1 MRTKE
6 RGSVVGYVLGA
17 VLLLALLLGG
27 IVLYKNYAGNL
38 EKAPVVG
45 QNTNTDAKPADESNN
60 NNDQAA
66 QNEAALKK
74 QQEEAEKKAQ
84 EQNAA
89 VNGTNPGAAATEN
102 NSTEDDDD
110 AATNGGTSNNVTQV
124 PHTSTA
130 PGELPTTG
138 PAEDAML
145 VALGL
150 SAITGAAIAYRRSVA
165 AL

>member
-17 VLLLALLLGG
+17 VLLLALLLGC

-38 EKAPVVG
+38 EKDPVIG
-45 QNTNTDAKPADESNN
+45 QNNEAKPAEESKKD
-60 NNDQAA
+60 DQAA
-66 QNEAALKK
+66 QNEAAVKK
-74 QQEEAEKKAQ
+74 QQEEAEKKAK
-84 EQNAA
+84 EQSEA
-89 VNGTNPGAAATEN
+89 VNGGANGASAKAPEN
-102 NSTEDDDD
+102 EKNQP
-110 AATNGGTSNNVTQV
+110 AITQV

-145 VALGL
+145 IALGI
-150 SAITGAAIAYRRSVA
+150 SAVTGAAIAYRRSVA

>member
-6 RGSVVGYVLGA
+6 RGSVVGYVIGA

-45 QNTNTDAKPADESNN
+45 QNNETKPADESEKD
-60 NNDQAA
+60 DQAA
-66 QNEAALKK
+66 QNEAAVKK
-74 QQEEAEKKAQ
+74 QQEEAEKKAK
-84 EQNAA
+84 EQSEA
-89 VNGTNPGAAATEN
+89 VNG
-102 NSTEDDDD
+102 S
-110 AATNGGTSNNVTQV
+110 TNGTDATVSENEKNKPAVTQV

-145 VALGL
+145 IAVGI
-150 SAITGAAIAYRRSVA
+150 SAVTGVAIAYRRSVA

>member
-6 RGSVVGYVLGA
+6 QGSVVGYVLGA

-38 EKAPVVG
+38 DKAPVVG
-45 QNTNTDAKPADESNN
+45 QNTGDDKPANESGNSQSSQDE
-60 NNDQAA
+60 A
-66 QNEAALKK
+66 ELKR
-74 QQEEAEKKAQ
+74 QQEEAERKAK
-84 EQNAA
+84 EQSEAA
-89 VNGTNPGAAATEN
+89 KGNGTNS
-102 NSTEDDDD
+102 NSTQNTDTKKDDS
-110 AATNGGTSNNVTQV
+110 AQNKVAQV

-145 VALGL
+145 IALGI
-150 SAITGAAIAYRRSVA
+150 STITGAVIAHRRSAA

>member
-45 QNTNTDAKPADESNN
+45 QNTNNDAKPADESNN

-84 EQNAA
+84 EHAA
-89 VNGTNPGAAATEN
+89 ELEKILGTEKYN
-102 NSTEDDDD
+102 
-110 AATNGGTSNNVTQV
+110 
-124 PHTSTA
+124 
-130 PGELPTTG
+130 ELIDSGNRT
-138 PAEDAML
+138 
-145 VALGL
+145 V
-150 SAITGAAIAYRRSVA
+150 RRT
-165 AL
+165 